1 MLDGAE
7 ILRSAPATT
16 GEDAAWLEFLYRLPA
31 ELVSVTQ
38 RLQFMLMIEAS
49 WDEFRA
55 PTVIRDLLQHRE
67 LWLGAMMFTDSNP
80 LWPLPYLDEQWN
92 ADTLYIL
99 SSGKD
104 PDALKAVADRWY
116 ADATWVEDG
125 KKPKPYKREVPPI
138 LRVWWA

>member
-1 MLDGAE
+1 MFDVTE
-7 ILRSAPATT
+7 ILRNAPVTKGQDT
-16 GEDAAWLEFLYRLPA
+16 AWLEFLYRLPA
-31 ELVSVTQ
+31 EFLSVAQ

-49 WDEFRA
+49 WDEFHA

-67 LWLGAMMFTDSNP
+67 LWHAAMMFTDSDP

-104 PDALKAVADRWY
+104 HDALKAVADHWY
-116 ADATWVEDG
+116 ADATWVPEG
-125 KKPKPYKREVPPI
+125 KKPTPHQREVSRI
-138 LRVWWA
+138 LRIWWA